1 MLLIG
6 FKSLS
11 VVIDR
16 ILSGFN
22 FSSSV
27 SKLIVK
33 QIQSQRLQEAGVV
46 KTILAMLVGP
56 HKLLQKAALAVLKV
70 AVPGLRGFSG

>member
-1 MLLIG
+1 M

-16 ILSGFN
+16 ILSGLH
-22 FSSSV
+22 FSSSIT
-27 SKLIVK
+27 KLIVK
-33 QIQSQRLQEAGVV
+33 QIQSQCLKESGVV

-56 HKLLQKAALAVLKV
+56 HKLLQKAALAGLKV
-70 AVPGLRGFSG
+70 ALPGLRGFSG